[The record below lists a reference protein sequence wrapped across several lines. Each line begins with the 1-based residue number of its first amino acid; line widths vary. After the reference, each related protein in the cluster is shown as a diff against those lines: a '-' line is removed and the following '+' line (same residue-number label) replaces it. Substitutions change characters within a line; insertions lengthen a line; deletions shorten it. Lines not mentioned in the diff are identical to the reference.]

1 MTANDTATRRVTTGI
16 VLAVGL
22 FAGSDSY
29 SHIYTLARDHGQAIA
44 SAALLPLAGDGLI
57 AAASSAMLVASRQGR
72 DVPVLAR
79 VMLLA
84 GIGATIAANV
94 GYGLHAGLTGAL
106 LSVWPVAAYVGC
118 MELLTWMR
126 RNTGMHPAARP
137 ASADA
142 AADAP
147 DELARRRHSG
157 RAACWTR
164 PGGPSPLPGQAT
176 SRHCGRSSAP
186 CASARARPSRSRL
199 ISPAVRRTRSRQ
211 GGTPMTYDDNDNDGR
226 FPDESRVEV
235 RYPRTRQEEHGDR
248 AAWPWLPGSIVEQ
261 CGPDEWR
268 VCVEDRGVAVLRDG
282 RPAPRNTASRNLY
295 YPMCFRDSSEIRRP
309 APAVPGPSVPA
320 LRVDATPAVRRTTAP
335 AVRRGRSR

>member
-1 MTANDTATRRVTTGI
+1 VTKTTNDTATRRVTTGI

-126 RNTGMHPAARP
+126 RNTGMYPQP
-137 ASADA
+137 GTASGDA

-147 DELARRRHSG
+147 DELARRRHSRAPGLLAAAEEAFPAAGAGNVPSLREIQRELHIGQGKAQRVQAHLAG
-157 RAACWTR
+157 RHAN
-164 PGGPSPLPGQAT
+164 
-176 SRHCGRSSAP
+176 
-186 CASARARPSRSRL
+186 
-199 ISPAVRRTRSRQ
+199 AV
-211 GGTPMTYDDNDNDGR
+211 
-226 FPDESRVEV
+226 
-235 RYPRTRQEEHGDR
+235 
-248 AAWPWLPGSIVEQ
+248 
-261 CGPDEWR
+261 
-268 VCVEDRGVAVLRDG
+268 
-282 RPAPRNTASRNLY
+282 
-295 YPMCFRDSSEIRRP
+295 
-309 APAVPGPSVPA
+309 
-320 LRVDATPAVRRTTAP
+320 
-335 AVRRGRSR
+335 

>member
-94 GYGLHAGLTGAL
+94 GYGLHAGITGAL

-157 RAACWTR
+157 TPGLLDAAGQAFPGCRGRQRPVTAGDPARTAHR
-164 PGGPSPLPGQAT
+164 PGQGPAGPG
-176 SRHCGRSSAP
+176 SSG
-186 CASARARPSRSRL
+186 RPS
-199 ISPAVRRTRSRQ
+199 
-211 GGTPMTYDDNDNDGR
+211 GGRGIGKEEPPMTYDDNDNDGR
-226 FPDESRVEV
+226 FPDDSRVEV

-268 VCVEDRGVAVLRDG
+268 VCVEDRDVAVLHDG
-282 RPAPRNTASRNLY
+282 RPAPK
-295 YPMCFRDSSEIRRP
+295 
-309 APAVPGPSVPA
+309 
-320 LRVDATPAVRRTTAP
+320 
-335 AVRRGRSR
+335 

>member
-29 SHIYTLARDHGQAIA
+29 SHIYTLARDQGQAIV

-84 GIGATIAANV
+84 GIGATIAANI
-94 GYGLHAGLTGAL
+94 GYGLHAGITGAL

-126 RNTGMHPAARP
+126 GNTGMHPQARP
-137 ASADA
+137 ASEDA

-147 DELARRRHSG
+147 DELARRRDSRTQPPDLLGAAG
-157 RAACWTR
+157 RAFPAA
-164 PGGPSPLPGQAT
+164 GAGNVPS
-176 SRHCGRSSAP
+176 
-186 CASARARPSRSRL
+186 
-199 ISPAVRRTRSRQ
+199 
-211 GGTPMTYDDNDNDGR
+211 
-226 FPDESRVEV
+226 
-235 RYPRTRQEEHGDR
+235 
-248 AAWPWLPGSIVEQ
+248 
-261 CGPDEWR
+261 
-268 VCVEDRGVAVLRDG
+268 LR
-282 RPAPRNTASRNLY
+282 
-295 YPMCFRDSSEIRRP
+295 EIQR
-309 APAVPGPSVPA
+309 A
-320 LRVDATPAVRRTTAP
+320 LRIGQGKAQQVQAHLAGHPADV
-335 AVRRGRSR
+335 V

>member
-1 MTANDTATRRVTTGI
+1 MFDVQARWRLPDHESCPVSISRLREAAALAGAAAGWPESVAATQERRAPGCLAQGLARRPVNARNSFPSGSASTCQRTSPPGSRSTVARAWTSAATPGTVTSQWMRFFTVFGSGKDSCFKVPI
-16 VLAVGL
+16 SPGRTCDHDCERHRYQAGNHGDRAGCRL

-29 SHIYTLARDHGQAIA
+29 SHIYTLARENGQAIV

-94 GYGLHAGLTGAL
+94 GYGLHAGITGAL

-126 RNTGMHPAARP
+126 RNTGMHPAAQP

-147 DELARRRHSG
+147 DELARRRHSTGGLLDAAG
-157 RAACWTR
+157 RAFPAA
-164 PGGPSPLPGQAT
+164 GADNVPSLREIQRALRIGQGKAQQVQA
-176 SRHCGRSSAP
+176 HLA
-186 CASARARPSRSRL
+186 
-199 ISPAVRRTRSRQ
+199 
-211 GGTPMTYDDNDNDGR
+211 
-226 FPDESRVEV
+226 
-235 RYPRTRQEEHGDR
+235 
-248 AAWPWLPGSIVEQ
+248 
-261 CGPDEWR
+261 
-268 VCVEDRGVAVLRDG
+268 G
-282 RPAPRNTASRNLY
+282 RPA
-295 YPMCFRDSSEIRRP
+295 
-309 APAVPGPSVPA
+309 
-320 LRVDATPAVRRTTAP
+320 DAI
-335 AVRRGRSR
+335 

>member
-94 GYGLHAGLTGAL
+94 GYGLHAGITGAL

-126 RNTGMHPAARP
+126 RNTGMHPQP
-137 ASADA
+137 GIASGDA

-147 DELARRRHSG
+147 DELARRRHS
-157 RAACWTR
+157 RA
-164 PGGPSPLPGQAT
+164 PGLLAAAEEAFPAAGAGT
-176 SRHCGRSSAP
+176 SRRFGRSSANST
-186 CASARARPSRSRL
+186 SARARPSGSRL
-199 ISPAVRRTRSRQ
+199 ISRPSRERRLGRNDHDGKKRQRRPVSRRQPGRGPLSPHPAGGTRRPVEVAVAARDHRAAVRAGRVAGVCHGQVRRRAAGRAPRPARHGIPEPVLPAVLPGLQRDPPARADGARAQHAGTARGTPAPAVRRT
-211 GGTPMTYDDNDNDGR
+211 
-226 FPDESRVEV
+226 
-235 RYPRTRQEEHGDR
+235 
-248 AAWPWLPGSIVEQ
+248 A
-261 CGPDEWR
+261 
-268 VCVEDRGVAVLRDG
+268 
-282 RPAPRNTASRNLY
+282 
-295 YPMCFRDSSEIRRP
+295 
-309 APAVPGPSVPA
+309 
-320 LRVDATPAVRRTTAP
+320 AP

>member
-126 RNTGMHPAARP
+126 RNTGMHPAAEP

-142 AADAP
+142 AADAA
-147 DELARRRHSG
+147 DELARRRHVGTGSLLAVAG
-157 RAACWTR
+157 RARRGRRGCRRTR
-164 PGGPSPLPGQAT
+164 CCT
-176 SRHCGRSSAP
+176 GR
-186 CASARARPSRSRL
+186 SRSR
-199 ISPAVRRTRSRQ
+199 P
-211 GGTPMTYDDNDNDGR
+211 GDG
-226 FPDESRVEV
+226 
-235 RYPRTRQEEHGDR
+235 
-248 AAWPWLPGSIVEQ
+248 A
-261 CGPDEWR
+261 
-268 VCVEDRGVAVLRDG
+268 
-282 RPAPRNTASRNLY
+282 APRRK
-295 YPMCFRDSSEIRRP
+295 
-309 APAVPGPSVPA
+309 APGSVPA
-320 LRVDATPAVRRTTAP
+320 GIPRGPRTGGTRSSIPTARR
-335 AVRRGRSR
+335 RRCGS

>member
-1 MTANDTATRRVTTGI
+1 MTMTAKDTATRRVTTGI

-94 GYGLHAGLTGAL
+94 GYGLHAGITGAL

-126 RNTGMHPAARP
+126 RNTGMHPKAQP
-137 ASADA
+137 ASAA
-142 AADAP
+142 TP
-147 DELARRRHSG
+147 ARPR
-157 RAACWTR
+157 CWTR
-164 PGGPSPLPGQAT
+164 PGGPSRLPGQAT
-176 SRHCGRSSAP
+176 SRHCGRSSAH

-199 ISPAVRRTRSRQ
+199 ISPAARRTRSRQ
-211 GGTPMTYDDNDNDGR
+211 ERNPDG
-226 FPDESRVEV
+226 
-235 RYPRTRQEEHGDR
+235 
-248 AAWPWLPGSIVEQ
+248 
-261 CGPDEWR
+261 
-268 VCVEDRGVAVLRDG
+268 
-282 RPAPRNTASRNLY
+282 
-295 YPMCFRDSSEIRRP
+295 IRRQ
-309 APAVPGPSVPA
+309 
-320 LRVDATPAVRRTTAP
+320 RQ
-335 AVRRGRSR
+335 

>member
-29 SHIYTLARDHGQAIA
+29 SHIYTLARDHGQDIA

-94 GYGLHAGLTGAL
+94 GYGLHAGITGAL

-126 RNTGMHPAARP
+126 RNTGIHPKARP

-147 DELARRRHSG
+147 DELARRRRRHHSTTG
-157 RAACWTR
+157 GLLDAA
-164 PGGPSPLPGQAT
+164 GQAFPAAGAGNVP
-176 SRHCGRSSAP
+176 SLREIQ
-186 CASARARPSRSRL
+186 RALR
-199 ISPAVRRTRSRQ
+199 IGQ
-211 GGTPMTYDDNDNDGR
+211 GKAQQ
-226 FPDESRVEV
+226 V
-235 RYPRTRQEEHGDR
+235 QAHL
-248 AAWPWLPGSIVEQ
+248 A
-261 CGPDEWR
+261 
-268 VCVEDRGVAVLRDG
+268 G
-282 RPAPRNTASRNLY
+282 RPA
-295 YPMCFRDSSEIRRP
+295 D
-309 APAVPGPSVPA
+309 AV
-320 LRVDATPAVRRTTAP
+320 
-335 AVRRGRSR
+335 

>member
-94 GYGLHAGLTGAL
+94 GYGLHAGITGAL

-126 RNTGMHPAARP
+126 RNTGMHPMAEP
-137 ASADA
+137 ASADAAA

-147 DELARRRHSG
+147 DELARRRHSTTGGLLDAAG
-157 RAACWTR
+157 RAFPAA
-164 PGGPSPLPGQAT
+164 GAGNVPSLREIQRALRIGQGKAQQVQA
-176 SRHCGRSSAP
+176 HLA
-186 CASARARPSRSRL
+186 
-199 ISPAVRRTRSRQ
+199 
-211 GGTPMTYDDNDNDGR
+211 
-226 FPDESRVEV
+226 
-235 RYPRTRQEEHGDR
+235 
-248 AAWPWLPGSIVEQ
+248 
-261 CGPDEWR
+261 
-268 VCVEDRGVAVLRDG
+268 G
-282 RPAPRNTASRNLY
+282 RPAEA
-295 YPMCFRDSSEIRRP
+295 I
-309 APAVPGPSVPA
+309 
-320 LRVDATPAVRRTTAP
+320 
-335 AVRRGRSR
+335 

>member
-1 MTANDTATRRVTTGI
+1 MAANDTATRRVTTGI

-29 SHIYTLARDHGQAIA
+29 SHIYTLARDHGQDIA

-94 GYGLHAGLTGAL
+94 GYGLHAGITGAL

-126 RNTGMHPAARP
+126 RNTGIHPKARP

-147 DELARRRHSG
+147 DELARRRRRHHSTTG
-157 RAACWTR
+157 GLLDAA
-164 PGGPSPLPGQAT
+164 GQAFPAAGAGNVP
-176 SRHCGRSSAP
+176 SLREIQ
-186 CASARARPSRSRL
+186 RALR
-199 ISPAVRRTRSRQ
+199 IGQ
-211 GGTPMTYDDNDNDGR
+211 GKAQQ
-226 FPDESRVEV
+226 V
-235 RYPRTRQEEHGDR
+235 QAHL
-248 AAWPWLPGSIVEQ
+248 A
-261 CGPDEWR
+261 
-268 VCVEDRGVAVLRDG
+268 G
-282 RPAPRNTASRNLY
+282 RPA
-295 YPMCFRDSSEIRRP
+295 D
-309 APAVPGPSVPA
+309 AV
-320 LRVDATPAVRRTTAP
+320 
-335 AVRRGRSR
+335 

>member
-1 MTANDTATRRVTTGI
+1 MTKTANDTATRRVTTGI
-16 VLAVGL
+16 VVAVGL
-22 FAGSDSY
+22 VAGSDSY

-147 DELARRRHSG
+147 DELARRRDSRTQPPG
-157 RAACWTR
+157 LLDAA
-164 PGGPSPLPGQAT
+164 GQAFPGAGAGNVP
-176 SRHCGRSSAP
+176 SLREIQRALRIGQGKAQQVQAHF
-186 CASARARPSRSRL
+186 AS
-199 ISPAVRRTRSRQ
+199 
-211 GGTPMTYDDNDNDGR
+211 
-226 FPDESRVEV
+226 
-235 RYPRTRQEEHGDR
+235 
-248 AAWPWLPGSIVEQ
+248 
-261 CGPDEWR
+261 
-268 VCVEDRGVAVLRDG
+268 
-282 RPAPRNTASRNLY
+282 RPA
-295 YPMCFRDSSEIRRP
+295 D
-309 APAVPGPSVPA
+309 AV
-320 LRVDATPAVRRTTAP
+320 
-335 AVRRGRSR
+335 

>member
-29 SHIYTLARDHGQAIA
+29 SHIYTLARDHGQDIA

-94 GYGLHAGLTGAL
+94 GYGLHAGITGAL

-126 RNTGMHPAARP
+126 RNTGIHPKARP

-147 DELARRRHSG
+147 DELARRRRRRHSTTG
-157 RAACWTR
+157 GLLDAA
-164 PGGPSPLPGQAT
+164 GQAFPAAGAGNVP
-176 SRHCGRSSAP
+176 SLREIQ
-186 CASARARPSRSRL
+186 RALR
-199 ISPAVRRTRSRQ
+199 IGQ
-211 GGTPMTYDDNDNDGR
+211 GKAQQ
-226 FPDESRVEV
+226 V
-235 RYPRTRQEEHGDR
+235 QAHL
-248 AAWPWLPGSIVEQ
+248 A
-261 CGPDEWR
+261 
-268 VCVEDRGVAVLRDG
+268 G
-282 RPAPRNTASRNLY
+282 RPA
-295 YPMCFRDSSEIRRP
+295 D
-309 APAVPGPSVPA
+309 AV
-320 LRVDATPAVRRTTAP
+320 
-335 AVRRGRSR
+335 

>member
-126 RNTGMHPAARP
+126 RNTGMHPAVWA
-137 ASADA
+137 ASGDVAADA
-142 AADAP
+142 A
-147 DELARRRHSG
+147 DELARRRHSTGGLLEAAGRAFPGAGVGNVPSLREIQRALRIGQGKAQQVQAHLAG
-157 RAACWTR
+157 RAAD
-164 PGGPSPLPGQAT
+164 
-176 SRHCGRSSAP
+176 
-186 CASARARPSRSRL
+186 
-199 ISPAVRRTRSRQ
+199 AV
-211 GGTPMTYDDNDNDGR
+211 
-226 FPDESRVEV
+226 
-235 RYPRTRQEEHGDR
+235 
-248 AAWPWLPGSIVEQ
+248 
-261 CGPDEWR
+261 
-268 VCVEDRGVAVLRDG
+268 
-282 RPAPRNTASRNLY
+282 
-295 YPMCFRDSSEIRRP
+295 
-309 APAVPGPSVPA
+309 
-320 LRVDATPAVRRTTAP
+320 
-335 AVRRGRSR
+335 

>member
-29 SHIYTLARDHGQAIA
+29 SHIYTLARDHRQAIA

-57 AAASSAMLVASRQGR
+57 AAASSAMLVASRQGH

-137 ASADA
+137 ASAVA

-147 DELARRRHSG
+147 DELARRRLCG
-157 RAACWTR
+157 KPALLDAA
-164 PGGPSPLPGQAT
+164 GQAFPAAGAGNVPSLREIQRTLRIGQGKAQQVQVHLAGKGGT
-176 SRHCGRSSAP
+176 SIQTRTTAGSPTTAG
-186 CASARARPSRSRL
+186 SRS
-199 ISPAVRRTRSRQ
+199 
-211 GGTPMTYDDNDNDGR
+211 
-226 FPDESRVEV
+226 
-235 RYPRTRQEEHGDR
+235 
-248 AAWPWLPGSIVEQ
+248 
-261 CGPDEWR
+261 
-268 VCVEDRGVAVLRDG
+268 
-282 RPAPRNTASRNLY
+282 
-295 YPMCFRDSSEIRRP
+295 
-309 APAVPGPSVPA
+309 
-320 LRVDATPAVRRTTAP
+320 ATPAPSSSTTAAARSTGP
-335 AVRRGRSR
+335 ASAVTATSQPRTSPWCRIVAMIMATSVCPWSAAAHSAAQRSAFPHMVASDPSALRHRTS